1 MSSTVAVKA
10 FAEGVTQQIKE
21 HLPDEYRN
29 VKCEV
34 TQQQKNNGSIQIG
47 IIFNIPGREL
57 APIIYMEPF
66 YDQARSGEPLDKIMD
81 DIVQVSEKA
90 LGVQELPKEINP
102 ANYDSIKDYL
112 SLQIINTK
120 ANQKMLSLIP
130 HKQMEDLSVI
140 CRIELPAP
148 DGDGIGSI
156 KVTHEMMRLWDIRP
170 QDVYEKALENS
181 MQKKPPYLMSMEQA
195 MMEVMGAPFQ
205 AENLMEREGTDIPEP
220 GMYILSN
227 TDRFNGSTVL
237 AYPGLQE
244 KLETLFP
251 EGYYLLPSSIHEMII
266 VPKDGNISPKEL
278 VAILFRLNRKEAEAL
293 DKKVKK
299 SGLSREAYLRHLI
312 SGVVPRDAPPPD
324 YYSMMRELH
333 RIGNNLNQ
341 IAQKAHTL
349 NVVDVQRYDR
359 DMRMFEDIV
368 KRITEAV
375 ILPEPMKNENRRGV

>member
-34 TQQQKNNGSIQIG
+34 TQQQKNNGSIQTG

-57 APIIYMEPF
+57 SPIIYMEPF

-112 SLQIINTK
+112 FLQIINTK

-156 KVTHEMMRLWDIRP
+156 KVTHDKIPLLDIRP
-170 QDVYEKALENS
+170 QDVYEK
-181 MQKKPPYLMSMEQA
+181 
-195 MMEVMGAPFQ
+195 
-205 AENLMEREGTDIPEP
+205 
-220 GMYILSN
+220 
-227 TDRFNGSTVL
+227 
-237 AYPGLQE
+237 
-244 KLETLFP
+244 TL
-251 EGYYLLPSSIHEMII
+251 
-266 VPKDGNISPKEL
+266 
-278 VAILFRLNRKEAEAL
+278 
-293 DKKVKK
+293 
-299 SGLSREAYLRHLI
+299 
-312 SGVVPRDAPPPD
+312 
-324 YYSMMRELH
+324 
-333 RIGNNLNQ
+333 
-341 IAQKAHTL
+341 
-349 NVVDVQRYDR
+349 
-359 DMRMFEDIV
+359 
-368 KRITEAV
+368 
-375 ILPEPMKNENRRGV
+375 

>member
-34 TQQQKNNGSIQIG
+34 TQQQKNNGSIQTG

-112 SLQIINTK
+112 FLQIINTK

-140 CRIELPAP
+140 CRIELPAS

-170 QDVYEKALENS
+170 QDVYEKALDNS

-278 VAILFRLNRKEAEAL
+278 GEMVRNVNETEVAREEVLSDRIYEFDKEKRQL
-293 DKKVKK
+293 CQ
-299 SGLSREAYLRHLI
+299 
-312 SGVVPRDAPPPD
+312 VPESIEKIKEMER
-324 YYSMMRELH
+324 
-333 RIGNNLNQ
+333 
-341 IAQKAHTL
+341 
-349 NVVDVQRYDR
+349 
-359 DMRMFEDIV
+359 
-368 KRITEAV
+368 
-375 ILPEPMKNENRRGV
+375 